1 VQDEAGSYTFHMG
14 EAAAAAAIDSGS
26 GEAAA
31 DGAADSAAAVV
42 GSGVGTAFFLPPHAQ
57 LVQMEW
63 SRADGSGKEAVSK
76 IDLRAQY
83 AFFEYT
89 VRTSD
94 NVELL
99 LEGTIFWQVVDVPT
113 MVERTGDPR
122 GDVWF
127 RARSSLIQAVSGVTL
142 ETFMSGF
149 NALVMQAAATDAEF
163 YAQRGVALLSLEVTS
178 FACKDS
184 TTAAVLQ
191 EIIQETTNR
200 INRLQQQRS
209 ENEVEQ
215 EKLAAQLLLEQQ
227 RQALVTATADN
238 ERIAA
243 LAVQQSENEV
253 KQEKLTADIAL
264 EEGRTQLV
272 TAQAANDKLA
282 AEAEGQAQGLRFA
295 TAVEGFASALS
306 NETAGDAEAR
316 LALFKHF
323 HDQEVETAQIEST
336 TKNLGS
342 GSAQL
347 FLTPQDLN
355 LRLYKGSAAAESLA
369 ASLE

>member
-1 VQDEAGSYTFHMG
+1 
-14 EAAAAAAIDSGS
+14 
-26 GEAAA
+26 
-31 DGAADSAAAVV
+31 
-42 GSGVGTAFFLPPHAQ
+42 
-57 LVQMEW
+57 
-63 SRADGSGKEAVSK
+63 
-76 IDLRAQY
+76 
-83 AFFEYT
+83 

-99 LEGTIFWQVVDVPT
+99 LQGTIFWQVVDVPR

-122 GDVWF
+122 GDVWYH
-127 RARSSLIQAVSGVTL
+127 ARSALIQAVSAVTL
-142 ETFMSGF
+142 EQFMSDF
-149 NALVMQAAATDAEF
+149 NALVSQAAATDGPF
-163 YAQRGVALLSLEVTS
+163 YEQRGVALLSLEVTS
-178 FACKDS
+178 FACKDA
-184 TTAAVLQ
+184 TTASVLQ

-253 KQEKLTADIAL
+253 KQEKMTADIAL
-264 EEGRTQLV
+264 EEARTQLV

-295 TAVEGFASALS
+295 TSVEGFTSALS

-323 HDQEVETAQIEST
+323 HDLEIESAQIEST